1 MSDIE
6 CTPSD
11 TDAACC
17 INAGCGN
24 RFDPA
29 CEGFNGEC
37 DCCAAVAADHFAGAH
52 RGLQVECSFCFSEE
66 PAEADRRPAVA
77 A

>member
-1 MSDIE
+1 MSDIDY
-6 CTPSD
+6 TDRD

-24 RFDPA
+24 RFDPTS
-29 CEGFNGEC
+29 EGFNGEC
-37 DCCAAVAADHFAGAH
+37 DWCAAIAADHFAGAH
-52 RGLQVECSFCFSEE
+52 LGVQLDCSFCFSGP
-66 PAEADRRPAVA
+66 PALVGRSLVTA